1 MKQDIFRL
9 KAIKAAK
16 VSEISE
22 ATAAAPVPDKERVN
36 FHIGHPLQDRRLTA
50 YFRQLVFNAL
60 HPSQTA
66 DEKSF
71 RAFLEEEGIKGVLAE
86 QALFVF
92 NTIPHCNPYMPRG
105 GYAWRKPSLLVKMI
119 KEWFEQRQLE
129 PIVYD
134 TGEQSQQKELMLGS
148 GGVWESL
155 RVLFFTLNRFLEA
168 RPARILTFRLDLPE
182 HLKNFEHLQVVPL
195 PGLEEEAVAQ
205 IEKLIEQQRQTPHFL
220 VIGVILEEETRRQL
234 RRLSLNRPLF
244 FVEANDAPNHLSL
257 AREALLDQRVL
268 RILTPAAFDKRLS
281 ALSTVVVAGRADYI
295 RHLETV
301 HFELKGTPAAAEVEL
316 LRFFLEQQKN
326 DLAPVIVK
334 SQETQSNVPEFSTV
348 TSLTQTVTS
357 FTHRLQKTAFHLET
371 WLAQKKPHFLSNSLP
386 AGSVQADDSFALRPV
401 WELVQQFFAS
411 VTDKAW
417 VAQLQR
423 NFLAAFATVHPEYDV
438 QSCLAVSGSARTAL
452 SLLGFHG
459 PLRAAVTFDLGWT
472 YEHCFPEV
480 HILPYSPLEIKE
492 AHSVIED
499 LRRFLQERPELKGR
513 CAFVL
518 NNPHNATGAVL
529 DEGIVKAIVSAALR
543 LGFYVIDDLSYQN
556 VGPWSKRRQIPSGK
570 QLVRQLLRNGELTR
584 AQADR
589 LITCHSLSKTDSF
602 AGARLTVLEVPPETL
617 RLQVERQLSF
627 VENHA
632 LALFIAYLFYR
643 SGKEAVENYW
653 NFRNKIFAERLQNL
667 ERAVHD
673 LPRERNVFEIV
684 LRPPAGSMYPLL
696 IIKQLPEGISLD
708 ALSSQLANQG
718 IGLIPLSAFARTAE
732 GFTRAR
738 NAFRLSLGGA
748 VDGERLYYQ
757 MRRVL
762 IDLNRLIAQQAA
774 QLQAPA
780 LKVPI
785 SISSD
790 PAVENLALQVEQA
803 ARQRFFKTLKKKGR
817 EKDCASVFEHEFL
830 PQRLHTLK
838 TLWQNRLQLW
848 HWWQKLEGANLR
860 QRLSERLENEFF
872 KDDLSTRQQR
882 FRQRLFDRT
891 VHPTQIYALKVES
904 QARALNEKLILKQP
918 ILKSEIQTLA
928 EHLLNEFWGENVAIN
943 SIDEAQELL
952 LDLDA
957 FIEAEMLAEQ
967 AGENDLQTFLS
978 FWGDWDGST
987 RPSGQG
993 HRLVAAVLVENVSRL
1008 AAILNTLLQLEPGLK
1023 IDEAL
1028 KKDLQQLPG
1037 QRQQF
1042 WKLLNEITHLT
1053 NQLEKRFRS
1062 LMPVTLR
1069 PSTWRRLGMKF
1080 RLLSDP
1086 FTVVWQHND
1095 RLERKMVQLRQQRRE
1110 GLEFYFLLN
1119 KRLRKALKKVIPQLM
1134 KHLDNAELFYR
1145 LVSYRDLL
1153 KRFVLTPRI
1162 HQSLITS
1169 TDSFAIDTTV
1179 FNIQEIN
1186 ALGAQVGNPGLI
1198 LALQVSMTDR
1208 SEALIRLDQKLNARR
1223 EALLRK
1229 AQELDLP
1236 PIWIVPLFEE
1246 FAVVQNI
1253 ESFLEALWNYAK
1265 SYRSSFQSVEE
1276 RFSQMICEIFIAG
1289 SDLSQQVSQPVAAQ
1303 LYRETRFKVVKWLAA
1318 KSLLTRVRL
1327 KLGSGEPM
1335 QRQGGFY
1342 DSIGGKPAF
1351 LNDRQSTQRLQRY
1364 LSSSASASAR
1374 FAVTPLRGVLSS
1386 GDLRTLQSTIS
1397 EKLRMVDVAQR
1408 ANFLFHLKNL
1418 QTYHRN
1424 ELIRA
1429 GEPLTH
1435 TRLRYGERSEKE
1447 LRRLTLGWPDPLL
1460 ERFLN
1465 ILQENFRQI
1474 VYGREEDVVGIHVV
1488 SYFISRMVPAFRD
1501 RPTIRPAKS
1510 NGKEQGQR
1518 VIQRLSRV
1526 LPLARHGTMLRAIG
1540 HNRAQTMIL
1549 GVNQL
1554 TTGLFRALKQLADEQ
1569 QTFSDARL
1577 LLSERVLPFL
1587 PVYEILNGLR
1597 LYQDTDL
1604 RFFKRLEHLFPAGN
1618 SAVGALHED
1627 MELMY
1632 EFIPLLQA
1640 ELLRRHGLSVGAFLE
1655 NGCFKADLLPALRPD
1670 LAVLLQKNLFNTEF
1684 EAMGFGKNA
1693 SVSTDWQV
1701 EVRLL
1706 LRHPRTIARWREKIW
1721 DLIEEKIAVQ
1731 VESFVQ
1737 LALAISVLLRNGQS
1751 EGFNLEQQIGR
1762 FQKTASQLSSSLQN
1776 VGDDN
1781 LRQFLLAAL
1790 EYLAQTPRGGSELP
1804 VNVMRA
1810 LRDVERIVKI
1820 EQQPLSSED
1829 QARLRFYILQIA
1841 RLTGENG

>member
-22 ATAAAPVPDKERVN
+22 ATAAAPVPDNERVN

-50 YFRQLVFNAL
+50 YFRQLVFNAR

-71 RAFLEEEGIKGVLAE
+71 RSFLDEEGITGTLAE

-92 NTIPHCNPYMPRG
+92 NTVPLCNPYMPRG

-129 PIVYD
+129 PIIYD

-148 GGVWESL
+148 GGLWENL

-182 HLKNFEHLQVVPL
+182 HLQSFEQL
-195 PGLEEEAVAQ
+195 PVIKLPASEERAVEQ
-205 IEKLIEQQRQTPHFL
+205 IQRLLTQYHQTPHFL
-220 VIGVILEEETRRQL
+220 ILGSIPEEETRRQL
-234 RRLSLNRPLF
+234 RRLSLNGPLF
-244 FVEANDAPNHLSL
+244 FVEVNDAPNHLSL

-268 RILTPAAFDKRLS
+268 RFLTPAAFDKTLS
-281 ALSTVVVAGRADYI
+281 ALSTVVVAGRSDYI

-316 LRFFLEQQKN
+316 LRYFLEQQKS
-326 DLAPVIVK
+326 DVAPVVV
-334 SQETQSNVPEFSTV
+334 ETTEPPPDRPEFSTV
-348 TSLTQTVTS
+348 TGLTQSVERI
-357 FTHRLQKTAFHLET
+357 THRLQKTASQLEA
-371 WLAQKKPHFLSNSLP
+371 WLGQKMPYLP
-386 AGSVQADDSFALRPV
+386 EGSIRVDDSFALRSV
-401 WELVQQFFAS
+401 WELLRQFF
-411 VTDKAW
+411 VRTMDRGW
-417 VAQLQR
+417 VAQLQK
-423 NFLAAFATVHPEYDV
+423 NFLAAFVNVHPEYDV
-438 QSCLAVSGSARTAL
+438 QACLAVSGSARTAL
-452 SLLGFHG
+452 GLLGFHG
-459 PLRAAVTFDLGWT
+459 PLQAAVTFDLGWT

-480 HILPYSPLEIKE
+480 HILPYSPLQIND

-499 LRRFLQERPELKGR
+499 LRRILQERPELKGR

-529 DEGIVKAIVSAALR
+529 DEEIVKDIVSAALR

-556 VGPWSKRRQIPSGK
+556 VGPWREARQVPSAK
-570 QLVRQLLRNGELTR
+570 QLVKQLLRQGDLTT

-602 AGARLTVLEVPPETL
+602 AGARLTVLAVPSETL
-617 RLQVERQLSF
+617 RLQVERQLNF

-643 SGKEAVENYW
+643 NGKEAVENYW

-696 IIKQLPEGISLD
+696 IIRKLPAGISLD

-774 QLQAPA
+774 QLQAPV
-780 LKVPI
+780 LKVPV
-785 SISSD
+785 SVSSD

-817 EKDCASVFEHEFL
+817 EKDCALVFEQEFL
-830 PQRLHTLK
+830 PQRVQTLK

-848 HWWQKLEGANLR
+848 RWWQKLEGPNLR
-860 QRLSERLENEFF
+860 RRLSERLENEFF
-872 KDDLSTRQQR
+872 KDDLATRQQR

-891 VHPTQIYALKVES
+891 VHPTQIYALKVEAL
-904 QARALNEKLILKQP
+904 ARALSEKLILKQP
-918 ILKSEIQTLA
+918 VLKSEIQTLA
-928 EHLLNEFWGENVAIN
+928 EHMLNEFWGENVAIN

-993 HRLVAAVLVENVSRL
+993 HRLVAAVVVENVSRL

-1023 IDEAL
+1023 IDETL

-1069 PSTWRRLGMKF
+1069 PSAWRRLGMKF

-1119 KRLRKALKKVIPQLM
+1119 KRLRKALKTAIPQLM
-1134 KHLDNAELFYR
+1134 KHLDNDALFYR
-1145 LVSYRDLL
+1145 LVTYRDLL

-1223 EALLRK
+1223 EALLRT
-1229 AQELDLP
+1229 AAHLPLP

-1246 FAVVQNI
+1246 YGVVQNI
-1253 ESFLEALWNYAK
+1253 ESFLDALWNYAK

-1276 RFSQMICEIFIAG
+1276 RFSQMICEVFIAG

-1303 LYRETRFKVVKWLAA
+1303 LYKETRFKVVKWLAA
-1318 KSLLTRVRL
+1318 KGLLTRVRL

-1342 DSIGGKPAF
+1342 DSVGGKAAF
-1351 LNDRQSTQRLQRY
+1351 LNDRQSNQRLQRY
-1364 LSSSASASAR
+1364 LSSAAGASAR

-1397 EKLRMVDVAQR
+1397 EKLRMLDVAKR

-1501 RPTIRPAKS
+1501 RPTIRPVKS

-1526 LPLARHGTMLRAIG
+1526 LPLAHHGTMLRAIG

-1597 LYQDTDL
+1597 LYQDTEL

-1632 EFIPLLQA
+1632 EFIPLFQA

-1655 NGCFKADLLPALRPD
+1655 NGCFKADLLPTLRPD
-1670 LAVLLQKNLFNTEF
+1670 LAVLLQKNLFNTEL
-1684 EAMGFGKNA
+1684 EAMGFGKTA
-1693 SVSTDWQV
+1693 SVSADWQRAV
-1701 EVRLL
+1701 DFL
-1706 LRHPRTIARWREKIW
+1706 LRQPQTIAHWREKIW
-1721 DLIEEKIAVQ
+1721 DLIEKKIAVQ

-1737 LALAISVLLRNGQS
+1737 LALAINVLLQNGQS

-1790 EYLAQTPRGGSELP
+1790 EYLAQTPRGGGELP

-1820 EQQPLSSED
+1820 EQQPLSLQD
-1829 QARLRFYILQIA
+1829 QDRLRFYILQIA
-1841 RLTGENG
+1841 RITGENG